1 MGEDR
6 RHGIREVLTVALDL
20 DSLREGDELPTFQ
33 REGTVLHWARY
44 AAVNP
49 AHIVGH
55 HFDDDVARYEGF
67 DAAFI
72 MAPLEHAYLHA
83 MLRLWMG
90 PQGRVRSLNIRLR
103 RPLLRGRTLTAGG
116 TVITVNRTEQAVIVD
131 LDVWE
136 TDDLGELLAPGTA
149 QVAFPL
155 QTPLSRPGG
164 FGTG

>member
-1 MGEDR
+1 M
-6 RHGIREVLTVALDL
+6 TVDVQKLAAGL
-20 DSLREGDELPTFQ
+20 ELPTFE
-33 REGTVLHWARY
+33 REGTLLHWARY

-55 HFDDDVARYEGF
+55 HLDDDVARSEGF

-83 MLRLWMG
+83 MLRNWMG
-90 PQGRVRSLNIRLR
+90 RQGRVLSLNIRLR

-116 TVITVNRTEQAVIVD
+116 TVTAVRRQHDLVVAD

-136 TDDLGELLAPGTA
+136 RDDLGELLAPGTA
-149 QVAFPL
+149 EVAL
-155 QTPLSRPGG
+155 RPPAA
-164 FGTG
+164 

>member
-1 MGEDR
+1 MVDRGE
-6 RHGIREVLTVALDL
+6 AL
-20 DSLREGDELPTFQ
+20 SEGQELPTFQ

-49 AHIVGH
+49 THIVGH
-55 HFDDDVARYEGF
+55 HFDDDVARNEGF

-90 PQGRVRSLNIRLR
+90 PEGRVRSLNIRLR
-103 RPLLRGRTLTAGG
+103 RPLLRGRTLIAGG
-116 TVITVNRTEQAVIVD
+116 TVIAVNRTEEAVVVD

-136 TDDLGELLAPGTA
+136 TDDLGVVLAPGTA
-149 QVAFPL
+149 QVAFPVITL
-155 QTPLSRPGG
+155 
-164 FGTG
+164 

>member
-1 MGEDR
+1 M
-6 RHGIREVLTVALDL
+6 TLDVRTL
-20 DSLREGDELPTFQ
+20 AAGVELPTFQ
-33 REGTVLHWARY
+33 REGTLLHWARY

-55 HFDDDVARYEGF
+55 HLDDEVARSEGF

-83 MLRLWMG
+83 MLRNWMG
-90 PQGRVRSLNIRLR
+90 QQGRVLSLNIRLR

-116 TVITVNRTEQAVIVD
+116 TVAAVRPERDGVLAD

-136 TDDLGELLAPGTA
+136 RDDLGELLAPGTA
-149 QVAFPL
+149 QVVLRSTA
-155 QTPLSRPGG
+155 S
-164 FGTG
+164 

>member
-1 MGEDR
+1 M
-6 RHGIREVLTVALDL
+6 ALDI
-20 DSLREGDELPTFQ
+20 DSIAAGHELPTFE
-33 REGTVLHWARY
+33 RKGTLLHWARY

-49 AHIVGH
+49 VHIVGH
-55 HFDDDVARYEGF
+55 HLDDEVARQEGF

-83 MLRLWMG
+83 MLHQWMG
-90 PQGRVRSLNIRLR
+90 AQGRVLSLNIRLR

-116 TVITVNRTEQAVIVD
+116 KVTSVRREDHQVFVD

-149 QVAFPL
+149 RVVFPVAH
-155 QTPLSRPGG
+155 R
-164 FGTG
+164 